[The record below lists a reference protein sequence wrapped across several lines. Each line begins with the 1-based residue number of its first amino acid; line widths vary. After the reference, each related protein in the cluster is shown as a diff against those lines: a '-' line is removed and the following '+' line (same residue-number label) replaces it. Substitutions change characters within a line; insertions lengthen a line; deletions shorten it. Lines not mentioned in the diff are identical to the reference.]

1 MADVGYTIDDFYR
14 FFYIPGHENIPAGV
28 PGYNDRYQHAISA
41 LLVWTEKDNPPD
53 YLVGTKFEDDDGSI
67 VLAEPALQ
75 RTEEQLFLPLI
86 SVFYS
91 FLILRH
97 IRELTELPS
106 SFTSPITQLLLGE

>member
-14 FFYIPGHENIPAGV
+14 FFYIPGIGHCSGGADAPGHENIPAGV

-67 VLAEPALQ
+67 V
-75 RTEEQLFLPLI
+75 
-86 SVFYS
+86 
-91 FLILRH
+91 
-97 IRELTELPS
+97 REC
-106 SFTSPITQLLLGE
+106 PICPYPNRPHTWVEM